1 MNHLAATTDN
11 PKAIGEVFNTAVGD
25 RTDLNQ
31 LTSLLKTYLSRYD
44 KAIANVEIQHG
55 PTRAGDIPH
64 SLASIEKAKTLLNYQ
79 PTHTLEKGLEEAVEW
94 YCGNMS

>member
-44 KAIANVEIQHG
+44 KAIAKVEIQHG